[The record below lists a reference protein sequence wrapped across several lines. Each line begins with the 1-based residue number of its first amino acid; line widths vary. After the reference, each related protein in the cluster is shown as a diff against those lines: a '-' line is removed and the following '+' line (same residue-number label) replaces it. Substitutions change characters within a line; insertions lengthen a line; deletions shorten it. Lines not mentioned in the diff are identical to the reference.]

1 MADAPA
7 AVTTLLRT
15 RDPLTRSSLV
25 ASMFAVQ
32 QVTVSDMYE
41 YKVVRVKKVVDG
53 DTTDFTVDTGFSN
66 THSFRCRYRGIDT
79 PECRTSDPLEKIQ
92 GKISKAYVKRRLK
105 AAKTIMIQTHKDKKG
120 KFGRMLGTIWLD
132 DDELSLNEQMI
143 EHNYAVRY
151 FGQSKLDIETEH
163 LNNRERLKESGE
175 YPVGSIELI

>member
-1 MADAPA
+1 MVSAWN
-7 AVTTLLRT
+7 AVTTSLRT
-15 RDPLTRSSLV
+15 RDPTPRSSPD
-25 ASMFAVQ
+25 ASTSAVQ

-41 YKVVRVKKVVDG
+41 YKVVTVNKVVDG

-92 GKISKAYVKRRLK
+92 GKISKAYVKKRLK
-105 AAKTIMIQTHKDKKG
+105 EAKTIIVRTHKDKKG

-143 EHNYAVRY
+143 ELNYAVRY

-163 LNNRERLKESGE
+163 LNNREKLKESGE